1 MRRNLNDGDTNIF
14 YVEDD
19 TVLTVGKVSG
29 NHHDLM
35 RQRLGAGESFS
46 VPMSWYGV
54 KIYTEFELFAIG
66 RIDWGKFVQKVF
78 EAFDNHVNDMVYG
91 SLTGLG
97 DVFPAAKKSQFIKT
111 GSLDAATLLT
121 LCEDVQVANNRAQVV
136 IMGTKSA
143 LNKLTAI
150 ETVDWAT
157 DEMKVKRMTTGN
169 IGMWMGYQVVEIPQ
183 VFTAGTTNRAISD
196 TTLYIMPVVDNKF
209 IKLVNEGD
217 PRIREIA
224 EPDTNMDMTM
234 EYEYQMKLGVGV
246 QVNRLFGVY
255 TINA

>member
-1 MRRNLNDGDTNIF
+1 
-14 YVEDD
+14 
-19 TVLTVGKVSG
+19 
-29 NHHDLM
+29 
-35 RQRLGAGESFS
+35 
-46 VPMSWYGV
+46 
-54 KIYTEFELFAIG
+54 
-66 RIDWGKFVQKVF
+66 
-78 EAFDNHVNDMVYG
+78 
-91 SLTGLG
+91 
-97 DVFPAAKKSQFIKT
+97 
-111 GSLDAATLLT
+111 
-121 LCEDVQVANNRAQVV
+121 
-136 IMGTKSA
+136 
-143 LNKLTAI
+143 
-150 ETVDWAT
+150 
-157 DEMKVKRMTTGN
+157 MKVKRMTTGN